1 MSYIKFPLQA
11 RDAFSRGELSKR
23 QLEVYLCLGSHCQW
37 DTGDV
42 YSWVSYAGVAR
53 ELGCSHTTVSRA
65 IKHIRRIGLL
75 VGGTGPHGTL
85 VGFDT
90 RRYESAE
97 DKRQKAAR
105 QDVVQSAVQ
114 STGRAIPDVDATR
127 EYLNEL
133 QSAPPPAPSLVE
145 RGGNGTGGNRF
156 ANRREKADFE
166 SGLNRWIK
174 NIPPE

>member
-42 YSWVSYAGVAR
+42 YAWVSYAGMAR
-53 ELGCSHTTVSRA
+53 ELECSHSTVSRA
-65 IKHIRRIGLL
+65 VKHIRKIGLL
-75 VGGTGPHGTL
+75 IGGTGPHGTL
-85 VGFDT
+85 IGFDS

-105 QDVVQSAVQ
+105 QDAVQ
-114 STGRAIPDVDATR
+114 SVVSGRSIPDAAATR
-127 EYLNEL
+127 RYLDNL
-133 QSAPPPAPSLVE
+133 QSTPPPAPAPVE
-145 RGGNGTGGNRF
+145 RGGNGTGDNRF

-166 SGLNRWIK
+166 SGLNRWVK